1 LKQLFLF
8 AFFCIFALRAFS
20 QDTLKATPV
29 DIVLRD
35 SLAITTAKDT
45 ARRSDSV
52 VFVVKPFTDTS
63 YYKLY
68 NHPFL
73 PSVQNPLYLV
83 ISERQRPSKD
93 GLFYIIS
100 GLVFLLGFLKL
111 IFPRYFQNMFRLFF
125 QPTFRQ
131 KQTREQLLQNDLPAL
146 LYNLFFLLS
155 GGVYVAL
162 LAQYF
167 QVTTLQFYQLFLYA
181 TVLLAVIYVGKYI
194 FLTFSGWVFNARE
207 AAATYIF
214 IVYLINK
221 IIGIVLVPFIL
232 VIAFSQSRLIAPAI
246 TVSLLLM
253 LLLLSYRYLLS
264 YGVVRRDIKVSWV
277 HFSFYI
283 LAFEIAPLLLIYKV
297 LDIYL
302 NGTY

>member
-1 LKQLFLF
+1 MKQLFLF